1 MTSGFSIVSDG
12 SCDLPEEIVEEK
24 DIGIVHFMVSFDG
37 KDYQK
42 EGLEISLQEFYQR
55 MTDHPGTY
63 PMSACPSPEDFYEQ
77 FKVRAERGQDI
88 LCICISTKLSASVQS
103 AEIAKQ
109 MLAEDYP
116 DIRVEVVDSLCAT
129 LMQSAY
135 VLEVCRLR
143 DAGKTLDETL
153 ELLEPLRKSA
163 RIFLTVGDLDY
174 IRHGGRIGKMT
185 SVVGSRLNIKP
196 LITLQDGEIHSS
208 GIRRGRRKSL
218 EGIVDLLID
227 YLHESHCTPDDCRIL
242 LGYSYDR
249 EEGERVR
256 ELTTTRLKEAFGS
269 GMTEDIPLLRI
280 GATIGVHA
288 GPTSIGYGVI
298 RRSDRLG

>member
-1 MTSGFSIVSDG
+1 
-12 SCDLPEEIVEEK
+12 
-24 DIGIVHFMVSFDG
+24 
-37 KDYQK
+37 
-42 EGLEISLQEFYQR
+42 
-55 MTDHPGTY
+55 
-63 PMSACPSPEDFYEQ
+63 
-77 FKVRAERGQDI
+77 
-88 LCICISTKLSASVQS
+88 
-103 AEIAKQ
+103 

-163 RIFLTVGDLDY
+163 RIFFTVGDLDY

-208 GIRRGRRKSL
+208 GIRRGRRKAR

-227 YLHESHCTPDDCRIL
+227 
-242 LGYSYDR
+242 
-249 EEGERVR
+249 
-256 ELTTTRLKEAFGS
+256 
-269 GMTEDIPLLRI
+269 
-280 GATIGVHA
+280 
-288 GPTSIGYGVI
+288 
-298 RRSDRLG
+298 